1 MTFSPTDAAFE
12 GFRVTRR
19 APVAVL
25 IWIGLYVAFSLGTLF
40 LLGGN
45 LSEFMA
51 NAQSLE
57 GNTEPSMEEMSAFF
71 GNFFGFLLLAMPLGI
86 LMQSILYC
94 AMTRAVVRPEQRGF
108 GYLQVGRDE
117 MNVVIA
123 LIALVVLFFIGMI
136 VMSVL
141 LGLTGV
147 GLGLVAGEQG
157 GAVVALLLMLA
168 LVVLGVYVALR
179 FAFVVPMTVDH
190 RAIRI
195 FESWKATRGQVLKLF
210 LTALIAIVMSIV
222 VWILVYMVGLPV
234 MFFAGGGFEALA
246 AVNDPESFNLTT
258 LPPQLLALM
267 IAWLVLSAVI
277 SVLTS
282 VIMYTPFV
290 RAYVDLK
297 GASVASGV
305 APAP

>member
-25 IWIGLYVAFSLGTLF
+25 IWIAFYLLFTMAVFVLMGGSLAQL
-40 LLGGN
+40 
-45 LSEFMA
+45 MA
-51 NAQSLE
+51 SAQALE
-57 GNTEPSMEEMSAFF
+57 GNVEPSMEELGAFF
-71 GNFFGFLLLAMPLGI
+71 GVFVGFMALALPVSI
-86 LMQSILYC
+86 LMQSMLYC

-108 GYLQVGRDE
+108 GYLKISRDE
-117 MNVVIA
+117 LNVI
-123 LIALVVLFFIGMI
+123 IALVALWIMAVVVFGVTMIIFGILTGILAGAAGDAGGWAALVLF
-136 VMSVL
+136 L
-141 LGLTGV
+141 
-147 GLGLVAGEQG
+147 
-157 GAVVALLLMLA
+157 ALLIGGIYL
-168 LVVLGVYVALR
+168 ALR

-195 FESWKATRGQVLKLF
+195 FESWGATRGQALKLF

-222 VWILVYMVGLPV
+222 VWILVYMIGLPI
-234 MFFAGGGFEALA
+234 MFFVGGGLEALGV
-246 AVNDPESFNLTT
+246 VNDPESFNLTA

-267 IAWLVLSAVI
+267 IVWIVLSAIV

-297 GASVASGV
+297 GATVAPGV